1 MYDIYNIHS
10 SGASE
15 VWKLGEESVDQ
26 CTATDDFDAGDP
38 RIGDLGRCRR
48 RRDAVQQAVVST
60 VHLEAEM

>member
-1 MYDIYNIHS
+1 VANVSLNS

-15 VWKLGEESVDQ
+15 VWKLGEESVDR

-38 RIGDLGRCRR
+38 RIGGLGRCRQ

-60 VHLEAEM
+60 VH